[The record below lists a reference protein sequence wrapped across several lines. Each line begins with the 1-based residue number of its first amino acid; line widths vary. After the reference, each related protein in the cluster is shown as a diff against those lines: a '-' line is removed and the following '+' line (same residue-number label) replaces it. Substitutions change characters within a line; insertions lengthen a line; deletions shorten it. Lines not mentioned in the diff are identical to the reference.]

1 VIRRAAAL
9 VLLLAAAL
17 LVACGGGDDGP
28 SGEPTAAPKGPVI
41 RLGTKNFSEQFILGE
56 LYRQALVGKGFRVD
70 LKEDVGSTEIIDAA
84 LTIGKLDM
92 YPEYVGVLLSEIAGQ
107 KRRPRSAREAY
118 TRAQRFVRSR
128 DQRLLDATP
137 FSNSNALAVKP
148 ATARRLGLRS
158 IGDLDDAPGRVEIAA
173 PPEFRT
179 RFEGLLGL
187 RELYGLRNIDVV
199 PTAIGEQYDALDDG
213 LVDVAAVFTT
223 DGQLNAG
230 SYELLDDEKGLF
242 SYQNVAPVVSRK
254 MLDAAPG
261 LADALDAVSAKL
273 TTRAMQAMNAA
284 VDLRGERPAAVA
296 RRFLREHGLV

>member
-1 VIRRAAAL
+1 VTRRLVAL
-9 VLLLAAAL
+9 VLLLAAGL

-28 SGEPTAAPKGPVI
+28 SADSTPAPKGPVI
-41 RLGTKNFSEQFILGE
+41 RLGTKNFAEQFILGE
-56 LYRQALVGKGFRVD
+56 LYRQALEAKGFRVD

-107 KRRPRSAREAY
+107 KRRPQSAREAY

-128 DQRLLDATP
+128 DHVLLRATP
-137 FSNSNALAVKP
+137 FSNSNALAVEP
-148 ATARRLGLRS
+148 ATARRMRLRS
-158 IGDLDDAPGRVEIAA
+158 VGDLGDAPGRVRIAA

-187 RELYGLRNIDVV
+187 RELYGLRNVDVI
-199 PTAIGEQYDALDDG
+199 PTAIGNQYEALDDG
-213 LVDVAAVFTT
+213 SVDVAAVFTT

-230 SYELLDDEKGLF
+230 TYALLSDPKGLF
-242 SYQNVAPVVSRK
+242 SFQNVAPVVSRK
-254 MLDAAPG
+254 VIDAAPG
-261 LADALDAVSAKL
+261 MAAALDAVSAKL
-273 TTRAMQAMNAA
+273 TTSAMQGMNAA

-296 RRFLREHGLV
+296 RRFLRERGLV

>member
-41 RLGTKNFSEQFILGE
+41 RLGTKNFAEQFILGE
-56 LYRQALVGKGFRVD
+56 LYRQALVAKGFRVD

-118 TRAQRFVRSR
+118 RRAQRFVRSR
-128 DQRLLDATP
+128 DQSLLDATP

-148 ATARRLGLRS
+148 ATARRLDLHS
-158 IGDLDDAPGRVEIAA
+158 IGDLDDAPGRVQIAA

-179 RFEGLLGL
+179 RFEGLIGL
-187 RELYGLRNIDVV
+187 RELYGLRNVDVV
-199 PTAIGEQYDALDDG
+199 PTAIGDQYDALDDG
-213 LVDVAAVFTT
+213 MVDVAAVFTT

-230 SYELLDDEKGLF
+230 TYELLDDEKGLF

-254 MLDAAPG
+254 VLDAAPG

-284 VDLRGERPAAVA
+284 VDLRGERPNKVAAD
-296 RRFLREHGLV
+296 FLRSRGLD